1 MTAAPAGTAPGMGA
15 CVLVC
20 GAVFDGVGE
29 EVSGREEILVQDGR
43 IAAIDA
49 KVDRPDDAEVIDLSE
64 RTVCPGFI
72 DTHVHLT
79 MDAADLYRQTLASS
93 SAKALKG
100 LSLAQE
106 YLRYGFTTLR
116 DLGTM
121 DPEFPT
127 VDLRNALDAGLV
139 AGPRLVVAG
148 HVLSS
153 TAGHGDVRGF
163 YAPRWDLPVSAV
175 ADGAEQIR
183 RLVRREHA
191 YGSDWVK
198 TANAGG
204 YFSPGDDPARCTWFD
219 DEMEALTATATRL
232 GMPVAVHTGA
242 AAACKQAI
250 RYGARSLEHAY
261 LIDEE
266 GIEMASRVG
275 TYIVPTMQMTQEDLH
290 ELRAGTLPSQAVW
303 KFTRDNHQIL
313 DSQRLMAASD
323 VKIAYGTDC
332 GMFPFD
338 HGILEFQA
346 MVAAGL
352 SPVRA
357 LKAATSVAAEMLGRD
372 DLGVLA
378 PGRCADIVAM
388 PDDPIADITATSRA
402 DFVMRGGTIVRRPQD
417 G

>member
-1 MTAAPAGTAPGMGA
+1 MSSS
-15 CVLVC
+15 VLIC
-20 GAVFDGVGE
+20 GAVFDGVGDAL
-29 EVSGREEILVQDGR
+29 SGRAEILVQDGR
-43 IAAIDA
+43 IAA
-49 KVDRPDDAEVIDLSE
+49 VDRQVERPDDAEVIDLSE

-79 MDAADLYRQTLASS
+79 MDAADLRQQTLASS
-93 SAKALKG
+93 AAKALRG

-106 YLRYGFTTLR
+106 YLRYGFTTVR

-127 VDLRNALDAGLV
+127 VDLRDALDAGIV
-139 AGPRLVVAG
+139 TGPRLVVAG

-175 ADGAEQIR
+175 GDGAEQIR

-191 YGSDWVK
+191 YGSDWIK

-204 YFSPGDDPARCTWFD
+204 YFSAGDDPAKGTWFD
-219 DEMEALTATATRL
+219 VEMEALTATAAQL
-232 GMPVAVHTGA
+232 GMPVAVHTGGA
-242 AAACKQAI
+242 DACKQAI
-250 RYGARSLEHAY
+250 RFGARSLEHAY

-266 GIEMASRVG
+266 GIELATRAG
-275 TYIVPTMQMTQEDLH
+275 TFVVPTMQMTQEDLAA
-290 ELRAGTLPSQAVW
+290 LADGTLPAQAVW
-303 KFTRDNHQIL
+303 KFSRDSRQIL
-313 DSQRLMAASD
+313 ESQRLVAASD
-323 VKIAYGTDC
+323 VAIAYGTDC
-332 GMFPFD
+332 GMFPFS

-357 LKAATSVAAEMLGRD
+357 LRAATSVAAQLLGRD

-388 PDDPIADITATSRA
+388 PGDPLADIAVTARV
-402 DFVMRGGTIVRRPQD
+402 DFVMRGGTVVRHPAD
-417 G
+417 S